1 MMEVWMR
8 RAVGLVIF
16 LILALF
22 PLSVLAKQ
30 AEYRLGPGD
39 HLSFKIWTWG
49 NEPIQQLETMVRP
62 DGKVSLAFGVIKN
75 ESYRLGS
82 GDVLNIGVWGYQEL
96 QSPETVV
103 RPDGKI
109 AFPLVGESNANGLTP
124 IELSQKL
131 TLALREYVREPKVT
145 VNVVKFRTLPLV
157 GEFKA
162 EGLTV
167 QQLTENIMSELHKSS
182 AEARITVD
190 IVKFRTTRV
199 YVLGEVNRPGLC
211 EIEKDH
217 YLLDAIS
224 SAGGFTKNANRKKV
238 YLVRGGE
245 SNSYIRIN
253 LDDILKKGD
262 LSQNYL
268 LNDGDLLFLG
278 RSGIDFVRD
287 ILPFITA
294 AYQVNHFN

>member
-1 MMEVWMR
+1 MR
-8 RAVGLVIF
+8 KAVSL
-16 LILALF
+16 LILAILILF
-22 PLSVLAKQ
+22 PVGFAAGQS
-30 AEYRLGPGD
+30 EYRLGPGD
-39 HLSFKIWTWG
+39 LLSVKVWTWG
-49 NEPIQQLETMVRP
+49 NEPIQQLETRVRP
-62 DGKVSLAFGVIKN
+62 DGKLALAFGLTKSA
-75 ESYRLGS
+75 SYRLGS
-82 GDVLNIGVWGYQEL
+82 GDVLNIGVWGYPEL

-109 AFPLVGESNANGLTP
+109 SFPLAGELTVNGLTP
-124 IELSQKL
+124 VELNQKI
-131 TLALREYVREPKVT
+131 TLALREFVKDPKIT
-145 VNVVKFRTLPLV
+145 VNVVKFRTVPLV
-157 GEFKA
+157 GEFEA

-167 QQLTENIMSELHKSS
+167 QELTAKITAALQESA
-182 AEARITVD
+182 AEARVAVD

-238 YLVRGGE
+238 YLVRSGQTD
-245 SNSYIRIN
+245 SYTRIN
-253 LDDILKKGD
+253 LDNILRKGD

-268 LNDGDLLFLG
+268 LNNGDLLFLG

-294 AYQVNHFN
+294 AYQINHFD